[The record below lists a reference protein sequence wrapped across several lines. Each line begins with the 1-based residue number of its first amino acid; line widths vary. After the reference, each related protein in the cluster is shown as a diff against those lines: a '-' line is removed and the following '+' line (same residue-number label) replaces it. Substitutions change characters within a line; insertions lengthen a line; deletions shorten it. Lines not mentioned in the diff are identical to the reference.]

1 MLLIYL
7 IDIIDITWSPNDHF
21 IASASLDN
29 TVKIWN
35 ISSEACKKVNV
46 NTPFK
51 ELKGHS
57 GWVMG
62 ISWDTLGRVYYTIYI
77 YNIVYC

>member
-1 MLLIYL
+1 M
-7 IDIIDITWSPNDHF
+7 
-21 IASASLDN
+21 
-29 TVKIWN
+29 KIWN
-35 ISSEACKKVNV
+35 ISSEACKKVTV

-62 ISWDTLGRVYYTIYI
+62 ISWDTLGRVYIYI
-77 YNIVYC
+77 YIVYYMYSILPVNQIKQKLLSGVLIHGIFIRKFN

>member
-1 MLLIYL
+1 M
-7 IDIIDITWSPNDHF
+7 
-21 IASASLDN
+21 
-29 TVKIWN
+29 KIWN
-35 ISSEACKKVNV
+35 ISSEACKKVTV

-62 ISWDTLGRVYYTIYI
+62 ISWDTLGRVYIYI
-77 YNIVYC
+77 YIYCILYV